1 MSKNNEINLSL
12 NVKTENTQTN
22 IKDLNSM
29 LEQIPVLGNK
39 ARSVLNQIVKIP
51 FSPAVAG
58 ISAISGGLAL
68 AYKNS
73 QNLRNE
79 IEKFKNVSASLNP
92 VSKYFKALGD
102 DLSFFVK
109 NINEAAEQT
118 NILNGMGLENIK
130 NSLSEIN
137 KSTESLNNRLKAS
150 LTLIKATGEDEQE
163 VQIRINQ
170 NRKNNAEESIYLLE
184 EELANKRSLYQ
195 EHIRELSILI
205 SKEEQ
210 ILVVDEAS
218 AIKKQQAQDKINK
231 LTVVFQQTEKDIQT
245 IQEQINLKIKE
256 GVNAQEKITEIQDKK
271 NNNVKIESDALASIL
286 ARTKQINV
294 EHRFMTKYTED
305 EEQITQENL
314 KKYQSQ
320 LAIIKNINSVYNS
333 GEKIKT
339 ATLNKIAQEFDM
351 SVDLFKTEKGRV
363 EIYEEILKKIKEI
376 EEGQNKINEAMLKSV
391 QQGYEWMGVISQV
404 HSMSS
409 SIASLSLSS
418 KLIDTSI
425 YDKAIS
431 EVKAKITEFNKW
443 KEAMEEEE
451 DDKEDAEFEAYLE
464 RLNKEYEIAKEIG
477 DKMTMLA
484 IENKKKELD
493 KQKETLEKE
502 KQITAQEKALE
513 KELAIAEY
521 NKAYAEWQNECMIAE
536 QTKQMNLAEAIIQPL
551 QAAAYAALGI
561 AQSFATGG
569 PIGAAIAAASSIG
582 IISSAVSTAAAYKNS
597 AQQLDSVKASP
608 PEPPAFRFGT
618 AGYQLKEGE
627 QAIVGEAGAE
637 IIKNMAGKL
646 VVESNAQA
654 KASGKL
660 NGVGMYVETVIFNVN
675 SIVDKQTIFKA
686 MNEYKE
692 RNSFAYTR

>member
-1 MSKNNEINLSL
+1 MANNQINIDL
-12 NVKTENTQTN
+12 NVDANQSTSSLKNLNVSLSNVKKTANDTTNTIQKTTSSINDFKRAIQSVRN
-22 IKDLNSM
+22 IASGFGVAIASFKSIQKIFKGA
-29 LEQIPVLGNK
+29 LE
-39 ARSVLNQIVKIP
+39 
-51 FSPAVAG
+51 
-58 ISAISGGLAL
+58 
-68 AYKNS
+68 NS
-73 QNLRNE
+73 QELRDELDLLKQNISTITATPYKKIGDTIAEIVRGLNE
-79 IEKFKNVSASLNP
+79 WATI
-92 VSKYFKALGD
+92 
-102 DLSFFVK
+102 
-109 NINEAAEQT
+109 Q
-118 NILNGMGLENIK
+118 
-130 NSLSEIN
+130 NSLSGATVNNIANQYQDLLNKNKAVEDAQKRHIEILKIAKAPIKKIQQAELQLLKIKEKN
-137 KSTESLNNRLKAS
+137 AQVEYDQSGIFEVERKKQLALIEKQIEAQKQLIANAKADDGSSFMYGVSQADTIKNLEKQLTQLAKQREEIQSAINIAKSIESDAERNLITKTKERVELEAKLTVEVEKVNEVKKEITKETSLYNEELYKTVKNAYEWLGYYHQIRDLGQSIAS
-150 LTLIKATGEDEQE
+150 LTLT
-163 VQIRINQ
+163 N
-170 NRKNNAEESIYLLE
+170 
-184 EELANKRSLYQ
+184 
-195 EHIRELSILI
+195 
-205 SKEEQ
+205 
-210 ILVVDEAS
+210 
-218 AIKKQQAQDKINK
+218 
-231 LTVVFQQTEKDIQT
+231 
-245 IQEQINLKIKE
+245 
-256 GVNAQEKITEIQDKK
+256 
-271 NNNVKIESDALASIL
+271 
-286 ARTKQINV
+286 
-294 EHRFMTKYTED
+294 
-305 EEQITQENL
+305 
-314 KKYQSQ
+314 
-320 LAIIKNINSVYNS
+320 
-333 GEKIKT
+333 
-339 ATLNKIAQEFDM
+339 
-351 SVDLFKTEKGRV
+351 
-363 EIYEEILKKIKEI
+363 
-376 EEGQNKINEAMLKSV
+376 
-391 QQGYEWMGVISQV
+391 
-404 HSMSS
+404 
-409 SIASLSLSS
+409 

-431 EVKAKITEFNKW
+431 EVKAKITEFNRW

-451 DDKEDAEFEAYLE
+451 GDKEDAEFEAYLE

-493 KQKETLEKE
+493 KQKEALEKE
-502 KQITAQEKALE
+502 KQITVQEKALE

-582 IISSAVSTAAAYKNS
+582 IISAAVSTASAYKNS

-618 AGYQLKEGE
+618 QGYQLKEGE

-654 KASGKL
+654 KATGKL